1 MYKRLLIVTFTLI
14 GLCTIL
20 TLLPIHGED
29 EIYDNVLRLHVLANS
44 DSEED
49 QELKLR
55 VRDELLG
62 VTENIFADCKTRED
76 AERLVRENMSLIQ
89 STAEGAIS
97 AAGYSYPVS
106 ISLSE
111 EEYPTRNYESAC
123 FPAGE
128 YMSLRVM
135 IGEAE
140 GQNWW
145 CVLFPPMCVGA
156 ASESDAYAQVG
167 LTGEQY
173 GIITET
179 DNPKYKI
186 RFKLLE
192 TIDRAVNNS

>member
-44 DSEED
+44 DSDED
-49 QELKLR
+49 QALKIR
-55 VRDELLG
+55 VRDELLEA
-62 VTENIFADCKTRED
+62 TEDIFADCKTRED
-76 AERLVRENMSLIQ
+76 AERLVRENMSLIRN
-89 STAEGAIS
+89 TAQNAVS
-97 AAGYSYPVS
+97 SAGYSYPVS
-106 ISLSE
+106 IAFDE
-111 EEYPTRNYESAC
+111 EEYPTRNYENAC

-156 ASESDAYAQVG
+156 ASQSDTYAEVG
-167 LTGEQY
+167 LTGGQY
-173 GIITET
+173 NIITET
-179 DNPKYKI
+179 DKPTYKV

-192 TIDRAVNNS
+192 AIDQAVNNS

>member
-14 GLCTIL
+14 GLCTLL
-20 TLLPIHGED
+20 TLMPIHGESAV
-29 EIYDNVLRLHVLANS
+29 YDNVLRLHVLANS

-49 QELKLR
+49 QQLKLC
-55 VRDELLG
+55 VRDGILE
-62 VTENIFADCKTRED
+62 VTENIFSDCKSREE
-76 AERLVRENMSLIQ
+76 AERLVTENMSLIQ
-89 STAEGAIS
+89 SKAQSIVRD
-97 AAGYSYPVS
+97 AGYSYPVS
-106 ISLSE
+106 IALGK
-111 EEYPTRNYESAC
+111 EEYPTKNYESAC

-156 ASESDAYAQVG
+156 ASQSNSYVEVG

-173 GIITET
+173 NIITET
-179 DNPKYKI
+179 DKPKYKI

-192 TIDRAVNNS
+192 AIDGAVNNS